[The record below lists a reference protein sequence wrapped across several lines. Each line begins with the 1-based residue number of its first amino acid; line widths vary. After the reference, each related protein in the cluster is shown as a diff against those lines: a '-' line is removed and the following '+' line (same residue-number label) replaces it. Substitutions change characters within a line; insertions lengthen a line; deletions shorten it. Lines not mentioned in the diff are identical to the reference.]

1 MFFSQRYYARASC
14 YFFLVFV
21 LLLFRS
27 FCPHRQFCLSPPG
40 SSLVALVLYIRLIS
54 RLSCLLSGALR
65 LLSGVF
71 LLVRFVFDF
80 FHSLTS
86 LQIFLLFPR
95 YCSFRFSL
103 GFYSRFV
110 LFLCRLLPL
119 LYRCCRY
126 RLSRVSDFLPDFPI
140 VFFFKS
146 FRLFT
151 LCPISLV
158 TLIIFLYRLA
168 ISSYRFFFVIFHDFF
183 WSFYIQVFSI
193 ETMWYFFYRLGFFV
207 TYAHVITAL
216 CRRWKI
222 IMSITHVEN
231 NNQARYEAI
240 RRVCLWRVQ
249 MRVIVHCATFSHN
262 MSN

>member
-1 MFFSQRYYARASC
+1 MFIIRCSSFIIRCFSLGPICLWFFS
-14 YFFLVFV
+14 FFNIFTDFSFV
-21 LLLFRS
+21 SSVLFFS
-27 FCPHRQFCLSPPG
+27 FF
-40 SSLVALVLYIRLIS
+40 S
-54 RLSCLLSGALR
+54 RFLFTFYSVSLSCVTVVVPLLSLP
-65 LLSGVF
+65 
-71 LLVRFVFDF
+71 FV
-80 FHSLTS
+80 S
-86 LQIFLLFPR
+86 
-95 YCSFRFSL
+95 SFRFFA
-103 GFYSRFV
+103 GFSNCFFSSRFV
-110 LFLCRLLPL
+110 YLLFVRFPSLPSL
-119 LYRCCRY
+119 
-126 RLSRVSDFLPDFPI
+126 
-140 VFFFKS
+140 FF
-146 FRLFT
+146 
-151 LCPISLV
+151 
-158 TLIIFLYRLA
+158 YRLA

-262 MSN
+262 ISN

>member
-1 MFFSQRYYARASC
+1 MLPAI
-14 YFFLVFV
+14 FFLVFV

-110 LFLCRLLPL
+110 LFFLSFVTVVVPL
-119 LYRCCRY
+119 LS
-126 RLSRVSDFLPDFPI
+126 LPFVSSFRFFAGFSNC
-140 VFFFKS
+140 FFFKS

-183 WSFYIQVFSI
+183 
-193 ETMWYFFYRLGFFV
+193 
-207 TYAHVITAL
+207 
-216 CRRWKI
+216 
-222 IMSITHVEN
+222 
-231 NNQARYEAI
+231 
-240 RRVCLWRVQ
+240 
-249 MRVIVHCATFSHN
+249 
-262 MSN
+262 

>member
-1 MFFSQRYYARASC
+1 MFIIRCS
-14 YFFLVFV
+14 
-21 LLLFRS
+21 S
-27 FCPHRQFCLSPPG
+27 FI
-40 SSLVALVLYIRLIS
+40 IR
-54 RLSCLLSGALR
+54 C
-65 LLSGVF
+65 
-71 LLVRFVFDF
+71 
-80 FHSLTS
+80 
-86 LQIFLLFPR
+86 
-95 YCSFRFSL
+95 FSL
-103 GFYSRFV
+103 GPICLWFFSFFNIFTDFSFVSSVLFFSFFSRF
-110 LFLCRLLPL
+110 LFTFCSVSLSFVTVVVATVCLEFQIFCRIFQL
-119 LYRCCRY
+119 
-126 RLSRVSDFLPDFPI
+126 F
-140 VFFFKS
+140 FFFKS

-262 MSN
+262 ISN

>member
-1 MFFSQRYYARASC
+1 M
-14 YFFLVFV
+14 
-21 LLLFRS
+21 
-27 FCPHRQFCLSPPG
+27 
-40 SSLVALVLYIRLIS
+40 ALVLYIRLIS

-119 LYRCCRY
+119 LS
-126 RLSRVSDFLPDFPI
+126 LPFVSSFRFFAGFSNC
-140 VFFFKS
+140 FFFKS

-183 WSFYIQVFSI
+183 WSFYIQLFSI
-193 ETMWYFFYRLGFFV
+193 ETMWCFFFYRLGFFV

-262 MSN
+262 ISN